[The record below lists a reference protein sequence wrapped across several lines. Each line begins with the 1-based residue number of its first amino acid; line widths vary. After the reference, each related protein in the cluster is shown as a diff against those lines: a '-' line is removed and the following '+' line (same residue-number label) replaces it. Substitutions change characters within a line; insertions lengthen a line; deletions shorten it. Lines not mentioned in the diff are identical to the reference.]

1 MEQAQFEVL
10 MSIVQS
16 VGMWAVFAWLYI
28 TERKA
33 HDDTRQRWLDD
44 LRDIAGL
51 KASLKRAEGL
61 NGDRPSTE
69 PRKPVY
75 PLET

>member
-33 HDDTRQRWLDD
+33 HDETRQRWLDD
-44 LRDIAGL
+44 LRDVAGL
-51 KASLKRAEGL
+51 KASLRREMD
-61 NGDRPSTE
+61 NGSRPSTE
-69 PRKPVY
+69 SKKPVY
-75 PLET
+75 PIET